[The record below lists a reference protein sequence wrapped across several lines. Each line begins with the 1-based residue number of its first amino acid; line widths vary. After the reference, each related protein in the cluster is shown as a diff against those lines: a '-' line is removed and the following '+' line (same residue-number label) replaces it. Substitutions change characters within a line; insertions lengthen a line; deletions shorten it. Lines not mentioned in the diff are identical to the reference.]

1 MSLLQSTFHFFIVFS
16 ENDFLI
22 IFFLSYLS
30 YQQRCSLEAHMTRVH
45 NVVHKFAFRERRP
58 KLFVCEDCGVTFPD
72 NNKFRQH
79 EKESGCR
86 PNKSSQ
92 IKNLFIQSFDEDQ
105 KIEDGWCYA
114 DISKITES
122 CTHDVIILKESKKE
136 RDFDVKR
143 ISTPTSYYK
152 YFFFTFFSFVL
163 LLFKCCI
170 VSCVIF
176 PLSCE
181 FVYRIVSYRV
191 LNESKEKGKKVLSLY
206 YMLCYMLN
214 PL

>member
-1 MSLLQSTFHFFIVFS
+1 MSLLQSIFHFFIVFS

-122 CTHDVIILKESKKE
+122 CTHDVIILKESKQE

-152 YFFFTFFSFVL
+152 YFFLRFF
-163 LLFKCCI
+163 LLFCCCLNVVLCHVSFFPFRASLFTVSYHIVFLTRVKKRGKKCCLCI
-170 VSCVIF
+170 ICCVI
-176 PLSCE
+176 C
-181 FVYRIVSYRV
+181 
-191 LNESKEKGKKVLSLY
+191 
-206 YMLCYMLN
+206 
-214 PL
+214 